1 LELTGQAVSRTT
13 YSGLFALLGTSYGAG
28 DGTTTFNIPDYR
40 GRTLVGHDASQPE
53 FDVLGET
60 GGAKT
65 HTLTTAQMPSHTHV
79 QNAHNHTQ
87 DAHGHNISD
96 PSHAHTQAAH
106 FHRVGLDAA
115 ADGTLDVSLVQESS
129 AATHAGWGSNIDHT
143 SGGARA
149 VVTDQRAPVINASFT
164 GVSVVGNTATNQATT
179 ATNQNSG
186 LGEAHNNLQ
195 PYTVVKWII
204 CAASSSGNFDTEVQ
218 TALVIEQANLS
229 SKSAN
234 TPLSQN
240 YIINGGMDIWQRG
253 TSVVAGN
260 SYTADR
266 FTSDSGT
273 VSRQAGPP
281 GIAFSA
287 RVSNATGNPAIRQAI
302 ELPAQGSAGEF
313 VVGSTWTVSFF
324 ARTSTSLAANLGLYV
339 AFSETVYGDPAAVAV
354 FNSTNIGPSTSAWVR
369 YTRTFTVSATP
380 AGTARALVVV
390 PYLNSGAFAGDFFIT
405 GVQLEAGTTA
415 TPFRRNAPSLQAEL
429 AACQRYFQSFP
440 GGVGCS
446 LSGVSHLTTG
456 MILAYSLPTPM
467 RISPTLTASG
477 LMITSDQFAT
487 DPQANVSIAPT
498 VTGSPLGGRL
508 VFGGFTGL
516 TIGRYYSLPGAN
528 IGSGSLTFS
537 AEL

>member
-1 LELTGQAVSRTT
+1 VSSTAPATSLSGDLWFDSTDGQTYIRYIDDESSQWVAVAGDSGSFQLGAITPWAADAIPSWALELTGQAVSRTT

-40 GRTLVGHDASQPE
+40 GRTLVGHDASQTE
-53 FDVLGET
+53 FDVLGEV

-65 HTLTTAQMPSHTHV
+65 HTLTIAEMPSHSHPTNLAERAYV
-79 QNAHNHTQ
+79 TREFTGTPPYGDITGATKFFGSQNAVAPQ
-87 DAHGHNISD
+87 GGDAG
-96 PSHAHTQAAH
+96 
-106 FHRVGLDAA
+106 
-115 ADGTLDVSLVQESS
+115 
-129 AATHAGWGSNIDHT
+129 
-143 SGGARA
+143 
-149 VVTDQRAPVINASFT
+149 
-164 GVSVVGNTATNQATT
+164 
-179 ATNQNSG
+179 
-186 LGEAHNNLQ
+186 HNNLQ